1 MKKTIIILSLILC
14 TLVVANIF
22 FIDKKED
29 ITVAS
34 CPTFY
39 YMLEKIEY
47 LEPVKIIKTT
57 STAESIMLYKEGEV
71 DIVISGRPLKENE
84 PNLVSEIIG
93 KGYDFIYREEFPM
106 WEEEMELISFYT
118 NLPFEEV
125 IADFEYIT
133 EDNLIKIEGEV
144 TDYIK
149 EGVVITRLEGRL
161 IGGTAQIY
169 KPDFSRVRLT
179 RLPRMHYKE
188 NINQKTL
195 NTIKEI
201 IIEK

>member
-22 FIDKKED
+22 FIDNKKD